1 MIQIIPLIIPVGRL
15 KDRISV
21 RNVDVGLKI
30 GKMSDLQ
37 VQSDRQRTPSVVRR
51 VVVTVQHHGPNKV
64 DLVGERD
71 QDED

>member
-51 VVVTVQHHGPNKV
+51 VVVTVQHHGPNEV